1 MMNHDSRGSIFGIPW
16 YFFFYLG
23 LLEIAGLERS
33 QKKAHEF
40 QISWKRA
47 KNMFNAQ
54 EQE

>member
-1 MMNHDSRGSIFGIPW
+1 MTQEEAYSGFLGL
-16 YFFFYLG
+16 FFYLG
-23 LLEIAGLERS
+23 LPETAGLERS

-47 KNMFNAQ
+47 KRAKNMFNAQ

>member
-1 MMNHDSRGSIFGIPW
+1 MTQEEAYSGFLGL
-16 YFFFYLG
+16 FFFYLG

-40 QISWKRA
+40 QISWKRP